1 LYIQYLN
8 RFKNNNI
15 KKGKMAKYLVE
26 TYYTCSFKVNHY
38 LNKID
43 EKELQ
48 NLEKRDDGKFEI
60 LDIKLDKRKT
70 KNLET
75 KIVNSNLNDSSSK
88 EIPIMQNVTKSI
100 STNNKNFVNKI
111 NDGIGKRF
119 SMPDRR
125 KGYIQ
130 KATIGDHKVYLHT
143 GEYEDGK
150 IGEIF
155 IDTSKEGELVKALM
169 NNFAIAVS
177 LGLQY
182 GVPLDE
188 FVSAYVD
195 TRFEPSGKVYGND
208 RILSATSILDYI
220 FRELAISYLNREDL
234 AHTPSI
240 LSNEKSTEKNTEEE
254 SEHQN
259 QFLKIV
265 KDITS
270 KGFVRSNYKKKLVDL
285 SDIRINLKGKK

>member
-1 LYIQYLN
+1 
-8 RFKNNNI
+8 
-15 KKGKMAKYLVE
+15 MAKYLVE
-26 TYYTCSFKVNHY
+26 TFYTCTFKVNHY
-38 LNKID
+38 LDDIN
-43 EKELQ
+43 EAELQ
-48 NLEKRDDGKFEI
+48 NLEKRDDGKFEVI
-60 LDIKLDKRKT
+60 DIKLDNRKT
-70 KNLET
+70 KSLDVNKKSHENKIDIISNKNNVENQNLEKVIKST
-75 KIVNSNLNDSSSK
+75 KIQTEKNS
-88 EIPIMQNVTKSI
+88 
-100 STNNKNFVNKI
+100 
-111 NDGIGKRF
+111 KRF

-188 FVSAYVD
+188 FISAFVG
-195 TRFEPSGKVYGND
+195 TKFEPSGKVHGND

-220 FRELAISYLNREDL
+220 FRELAISYQNREDL
-234 AHTPSI
+234 AHTPAIGGLEHDS
-240 LSNEKSTEKNTEEE
+240 LEE
-254 SEHQN
+254 QN
-259 QFLKIV
+259 IDGQNNLLKIV

-270 KGFVRSNYKKKLVDL
+270 RGFVRNNYKKNLVDL
-285 SDIRINLKGKK
+285 SDIKISLKGKK

>member
-1 LYIQYLN
+1 
-8 RFKNNNI
+8 
-15 KKGKMAKYLVE
+15 MAKYLVE
-26 TYYTCSFKVNHY
+26 TYYTCTFKVNHY
-38 LNKID
+38 LD
-43 EKELQ
+43 EINEAELK
-48 NLEKRDDGKFEI
+48 NLEKRDDGKFEV
-60 LDIKLDKRKT
+60 LDVKLDNRKT
-70 KNLET
+70 KNLDLNNN
-75 KIVNSNLNDSSSK
+75 KIDKKQIDLVPVEENIKK
-88 EIPIMQNVTKSI
+88 ENIEKSI
-100 STNNKNFVNKI
+100 NQTFNKSENS
-111 NDGIGKRF
+111 GKRF

-188 FVSAYVD
+188 YISAFVG
-195 TRFEPSGKVYGND
+195 TKFEPSGKVHGND

-220 FRELAISYLNREDL
+220 FRELAISYQNREDL

-240 LSNEKSTEKNTEEE
+240 VGSDLLNEEGSN
-254 SEHQN
+254 SEDQN
-259 QFLKIV
+259 QLLKIV
-265 KDITS
+265 RDITS
-270 KGFVRSNYKKKLVDL
+270 KGFVRNNYKKNLVDL
-285 SDIRINLKGKK
+285 SDVKINLKGKK

>member
-1 LYIQYLN
+1 
-8 RFKNNNI
+8 
-15 KKGKMAKYLVE
+15 MAKFLVE
-26 TYYTCSFKVNHY
+26 TYYNCTFKVSHY
-38 LNKID
+38 LDKINTN
-43 EKELQ
+43 ELK

-60 LDIKLDKRKT
+60 IDVKLDNRKT
-70 KNLET
+70 KNLE
-75 KIVNSNLNDSSSK
+75 KNNISSANINQNNVKLDLDQNIKNTSLK
-88 EIPIMQNVTKSI
+88 NTIPLKNNGSEQN
-100 STNNKNFVNKI
+100 N
-111 NDGIGKRF
+111 KRF

-169 NNFAIAVS
+169 NNFAIAIS

-188 FVSAYVD
+188 YVSAYVG
-195 TRFEPSGKVYGND
+195 TKFEPSGKVHGND
-208 RILSATSILDYI
+208 RILSASSILDYI

-240 LSNEKSTEKNTEEE
+240 GNSEKQLEEKSEDINDDQ
-254 SEHQN
+254 SQL
-259 QFLKIV
+259 LKIV
-265 KDITS
+265 KDISS
-270 KGFVRSNYKKKLVDL
+270 KGFLRSNYKKKLVDL

>member
-1 LYIQYLN
+1 
-8 RFKNNNI
+8 
-15 KKGKMAKYLVE
+15 MAKYLVE
-26 TYYTCSFKVNHY
+26 TYYTCSFKVSHY
-38 LNKID
+38 LD
-43 EKELQ
+43 EVNEKDIQ
-48 NLEKRDDGKFEI
+48 NLEKREDGKFEI
-60 LDIKLDKRKT
+60 LDVKLDNRKT
-70 KNLET
+70 KNLDKIDNKQVDVIDNET
-75 KIVNSNLNDSSSK
+75 KTIVSKNPIKQNPNLN
-88 EIPIMQNVTKSI
+88 ENFTK
-100 STNNKNFVNKI
+100 NLNENL
-111 NDGIGKRF
+111 GKRF

-130 KATIGDHKVYLHT
+130 KVQIGNHKVYLHT

-169 NNFAIAVS
+169 NNFAIAIS

-188 FVSAYVD
+188 FVNAYVD
-195 TRFEPSGKVYGND
+195 TKFEPSGKVYGND

-240 LSNEKSTEKNTEEE
+240 GSSETSEENTSEENVE
-254 SEHQN
+254 NQN
-259 QFLKIV
+259 QFLKLV

-270 KGFVRSNYKKKLVDL
+270 KGFVRSDYKRKLIDL

>member
-1 LYIQYLN
+1 
-8 RFKNNNI
+8 
-15 KKGKMAKYLVE
+15 MAKYLVE
-26 TYYTCSFKVNHY
+26 TYYNCSFKVSHY
-38 LNKID
+38 LDKVD
-43 EKELQ
+43 EKELS
-48 NLEKRDDGKFEI
+48 NLENRDDGKFEI
-60 LDIKLDKRKT
+60 LDIKLDTRKT
-70 KNLET
+70 KSLEKNQKNSEKNTIET
-75 KIVNSNLNDSSSK
+75 KTESIKKQIIKDNNLPLINKLTDS
-88 EIPIMQNVTKSI
+88 V
-100 STNNKNFVNKI
+100 
-111 NDGIGKRF
+111 GRRF

-130 KATIGDHKVYLHT
+130 KVTIGDHKVYLHT

-169 NNFAIAVS
+169 NNFAIAIS

-188 FVSAYVD
+188 FVNAYVD
-195 TRFEPSGKVYGND
+195 TKFEPSGKVYGND
-208 RILSATSILDYI
+208 RILSASSILDYI
-220 FRELAISYLNREDL
+220 FRELAISYLSREDL

-240 LSNEKSTEKNTEEE
+240 GTGIEKSKDNEMSDNED
-254 SEHQN
+254 QN
-259 QFLKIV
+259 QFLKLV

-270 KGFVRSNYKKKLVDL
+270 KGVVRNNYKKKLVDL

>member
-1 LYIQYLN
+1 
-8 RFKNNNI
+8 
-15 KKGKMAKYLVE
+15 MAKYLVE
-26 TYYTCSFKVNHY
+26 TYYTCTFKVNHY
-38 LNKID
+38 LDDIN
-43 EKELQ
+43 ETELK
-48 NLEKRDDGKFEI
+48 NLEKRDDGKFEV
-60 LDIKLDKRKT
+60 LDVKLDNRKT
-70 KNLET
+70 KSLDPN
-75 KIVNSNLNDSSSK
+75 
-88 EIPIMQNVTKSI
+88 
-100 STNNKNFVNKI
+100 NNKVIENKKVEVVANVNQSTQQNKDNI
-111 NDGIGKRF
+111 IATLNENSERSGKRF
-119 SMPDRR
+119 GMPDRR

-188 FVSAYVD
+188 FISAFVG
-195 TRFEPSGKVYGND
+195 TKFEPSGKVHGND
-208 RILSATSILDYI
+208 RILSASSILDYI
-220 FRELAISYLNREDL
+220 FRELAISYQNREDL

-240 LSNEKSTEKNTEEE
+240 GGNDNNSVDEQG
-254 SEHQN
+254 SEDQN
-259 QFLKIV
+259 QLLKIV

-270 KGFVRSNYKKKLVDL
+270 KGFVRNNYKKNLVDL
-285 SDIRINLKGKK
+285 SDVKINLKGKK

>member
-1 LYIQYLN
+1 
-8 RFKNNNI
+8 
-15 KKGKMAKYLVE
+15 MAKYLVE
-26 TYYTCSFKVNHY
+26 TYYNCTFKVSHY
-38 LNKID
+38 LD
-43 EKELQ
+43 EINTNELK

-60 LDIKLDKRKT
+60 IDVKLDNRKT
-70 KNLET
+70 KNLE
-75 KIVNSNLNDSSSK
+75 KISKISDNDKKNNSKLDITS
-88 EIPIMQNVTKSI
+88 EIKTASLLKNSIPLKNSIIDQN
-100 STNNKNFVNKI
+100 N
-111 NDGIGKRF
+111 KRF

-130 KATIGDHKVYLHT
+130 KVTIGDHKVYLHT

-169 NNFAIAVS
+169 NNFAIAIS

-188 FVSAYVD
+188 YVSAYVG
-195 TRFEPSGKVYGND
+195 TKFEPSGKVHGND

-240 LSNEKSTEKNTEEE
+240 GNAEKQIEEKSEDINDD
-254 SEHQN
+254 QN
-259 QFLKIV
+259 QLLKIV
-265 KDITS
+265 KDISS
-270 KGFVRSNYKKKLVDL
+270 KGFLRSNYKKKLVDL

>member
-1 LYIQYLN
+1 
-8 RFKNNNI
+8 
-15 KKGKMAKYLVE
+15 MAKFLVE
-26 TYYTCSFKVNHY
+26 TYYTCSFKVSHY
-38 LNKID
+38 LDDID
-43 EKELQ
+43 EKNIQ
-48 NLEKRDDGKFEI
+48 NIEKRDDGKFEI
-60 LDIKLDKRKT
+60 LDVKLDNRKT
-70 KNLET
+70 KNLE
-75 KIVNSNLNDSSSK
+75 KIEKNNINVVEKELPQAEKRNTLKIEGEMLSKNIKDSNSR
-88 EIPIMQNVTKSI
+88 
-100 STNNKNFVNKI
+100 
-111 NDGIGKRF
+111 RF

-130 KATIGDHKVYLHT
+130 KASIGDHKVYLHT

-155 IDTSKEGELVKALM
+155 IDTSKEGELVKATM

-188 FVSAYVD
+188 FVNAFVD
-195 TRFEPSGKVYGND
+195 TKFEPSGKVFGND

-240 LSNEKSTEKNTEEE
+240 GG
-254 SEHQN
+254 SEHLDETDTDEN
-259 QFLKIV
+259 SEDKTQFLKLV

-285 SDIRINLKGKK
+285 SDIKMNLKGKK

>member
-1 LYIQYLN
+1 
-8 RFKNNNI
+8 
-15 KKGKMAKYLVE
+15 MAKYLVE
-26 TYYTCSFKVNHY
+26 TYYTCSFKVSHY
-38 LNKID
+38 LEDIN
-43 EKELQ
+43 EKELT

-60 LDIKLDKRKT
+60 LDIKLDNRKT
-70 KNLET
+70 KNLSKNSTNIEN
-75 KIVNSNLNDSSSK
+75 KVVNDNEILNDS
-88 EIPIMQNVTKSI
+88 TKPKVVSAEV
-100 STNNKNFVNKI
+100 NQKFVKKL
-111 NDGIGKRF
+111 NDGVGKRF

-130 KATIGDHKVYLHT
+130 KVSIGNHKVYLHT

-169 NNFAIAVS
+169 NNFAIAIS

-182 GVPLDE
+182 GVPLD
-188 FVSAYVD
+188 D
-195 TRFEPSGKVYGND
+195 TKFEPSGTVKGND
-208 RILSATSILDYI
+208 RILSASSILDYI

-240 LSNEKSTEKNTEEE
+240 GGKEMTQKDEEE
-254 SEHQN
+254 IDGQN
-259 QFLKIV
+259 TFLKIV

-270 KGFVRSNYKKKLVDL
+270 KGFVRNNYKKNLIDL
-285 SDIRINLKGKK
+285 SDIKINLKGKK

>member
-1 LYIQYLN
+1 
-8 RFKNNNI
+8 
-15 KKGKMAKYLVE
+15 MSKYLVE
-26 TYYTCSFKVNHY
+26 TFYTCSFKVKHF
-38 LNKID
+38 LDKID
-43 EKELQ
+43 QKELN
-48 NLEKRDDGKFEI
+48 NLEQREDGEFEVI
-60 LDIKLDKRKT
+60 DIKIDTRKT
-70 KNLET
+70 KSLEKKDNTNNSSNISGVNLKE
-75 KIVNSNLNDSSSK
+75 NSNNLD
-88 EIPIMQNVTKSI
+88 
-100 STNNKNFVNKI
+100 NKNLSMNQKFVKNVDEAVNK
-111 NDGIGKRF
+111 RF
-119 SMPDRR
+119 GMPDRR

-169 NNFAIAVS
+169 NNFAIAIS

-195 TRFEPSGKVYGND
+195 TKFEPSGKVYGND
-208 RILSATSILDYI
+208 RILSASSILDYI

-240 LSNEKSTEKNTEEE
+240 GSNVDKSKDTEIEERDE
-254 SEHQN
+254 QN

-270 KGFVRSNYKKKLVDL
+270 KGFVRNNYKKKLVDL

>member
-1 LYIQYLN
+1 
-8 RFKNNNI
+8 
-15 KKGKMAKYLVE
+15 MAKYLVE
-26 TYYTCSFKVNHY
+26 TYYNCTFKVSHY
-38 LNKID
+38 LD
-43 EKELQ
+43 EVNNDELK

-60 LDIKLDKRKT
+60 IDVKLDNRKT
-70 KNLET
+70 KNLD
-75 KIVNSNLNDSSSK
+75 KISKISEDNKQDLAKIDNLSEVKATALKNNISSVK
-88 EIPIMQNVTKSI
+88 INNAVEN
-100 STNNKNFVNKI
+100 NNK
-111 NDGIGKRF
+111 RF
-119 SMPDRR
+119 GMPDRR

-130 KATIGDHKVYLHT
+130 KVTIGKHKVYLHT

-169 NNFAIAVS
+169 NNFAIAIS

-188 FVSAYVD
+188 YVSAYVG
-195 TRFEPSGKVYGND
+195 TKFEPSGKVHGND

-240 LSNEKSTEKNTEEE
+240 GNTEKQFDEKSDEINDD
-254 SEHQN
+254 QN
-259 QFLKIV
+259 QILKIV
-265 KDITS
+265 KDISS
-270 KGFVRSNYKKKLVDL
+270 KGFLRSNYKKKLVDL
-285 SDIRINLKGKK
+285 SDIKINLKGKK